1 MKTKLLKVELQCRS
15 WKTHKQ
21 ILVKFQQ
28 RCKSSVF
35 EKKRL
40 YEILPIEKGN
50 QKEIK
55 TKKKMSCNNI
65 FLVIFRSKEGERQ
78 MNEHISDVLKLVWN
92 KNSFVWKQNKLHFG
106 CII

>member
-1 MKTKLLKVELQCRS
+1 MQKRKNNSWTMKTKLLKIELQCRS
-15 WKTHKQ
+15 WKTHKH

-35 EKKRL
+35 EKKRS

-50 QKEIK
+50 QRDKNE
-55 TKKKMSCNNI
+55 KKMSCNNI

-78 MNEHISDVLKLVWN
+78 MNEHISDVLKLVRN
-92 KNSFVWKQNKLHFG
+92 KNSFV
-106 CII
+106 